1 MSGLVWML
9 TSILGVGAY
18 APAAWTPAS
27 ATQTRPAKG
36 RFLVASRDLPDPN
49 FAHAVVLLLAS
60 DDTGAM
66 GVVVN
71 RRTDLRLAK
80 LLPEVPGLARRRDVA
95 WVGGPVLLNALI
107 VLVRDAKPPAPAEA
121 VVGDVHVLG
130 GPDAI
135 GRAVAA
141 GIPRPRLRGY
151 VGHAGWGPG
160 QLDDE
165 VRHGDWLVMNG
176 DAAMVFAEDPDTVWS
191 TLVERGSGEWT
202 RSYPSSRCVSG
213 ARCSVASPC
222 GQAPAHAWCEHDR
235 HALAPE
241 PSRAY
246 SLRAS
251 VSLP

>member
-1 MSGLVWML
+1 MAGLAWL
-9 TSILGVGAY
+9 LASILGADVP
-18 APAAWTPAS
+18 APVSPTPVAATES
-27 ATQTRPAKG
+27 RPAKG

-49 FAHAVVLLLAS
+49 FARAVVLLLAY
-60 DDTGAM
+60 DDAGAM

-80 LLPEVPGLARRRDVA
+80 LLPEVSALARRADVA
-95 WVGGPVLLNALI
+95 WIGGPVLLNALI
-107 VLVRDAKPPAPAEA
+107 VLVRGARPPAPAEA
-121 VVGDVHVLG
+121 VLDGVHVLG
-130 GPDAI
+130 GRDAI

-141 GIPRPRLRGY
+141 GIPRARLRGY

-165 VRHGDWLVMNG
+165 IRRGDWLVMKG
-176 DAAMVFAEDPDTVWS
+176 DAAITFAEDPDTVWS
-191 TLVERGSGEWT
+191 TLIERGAGEWT

-213 ARCSVASPC
+213 ARCWVASPC
-222 GQAPAHAWCEHDR
+222 GHAPAHAWCAHDR

-246 SLRAS
+246 SRRAS
-251 VSLP
+251 AALP